1 MNPVDQQLDAY
12 NNRDLVTFLACYSDD
27 IEVYMLES
35 GQQLTDGKAQL
46 SDSMKTSFE
55 SNPHA
60 KTALVT
66 RINQGNLIID
76 QEKITG
82 YIEGKTITS
91 IAIYEVQDDKITKLW
106 FGGRSVE

>member
-12 NNRDLVTFLACYSDD
+12 NNRDLAAFLACYSDD
-27 IEVYMLES
+27 IQVFMLES

-46 SDSMKTSFE
+46 TQTMKTSFE
-55 SNPHA
+55 SNPNA
-60 KTALVT
+60 QTLLVT

-76 QEKITG
+76 LEKITG
-82 YIEGKTITS
+82 YTEGKTITT

-106 FGGRSVE
+106 FGGRSME